1 MPVYDLLSRFR
12 DKLTDGMRITRLLEA
27 DSGGQAP
34 EVQCFR
40 RPRLPE
46 PDRSRER
53 RSEPRFSAQG
63 PCDVAVITP
72 GSAFSVR
79 GEVVDLSRSGAG
91 VLLPCALAPGREL
104 TIRTGRLVLF
114 GTVLHSRPEGNGQFR
129 TGIRLRDVFE
139 LENPPAG
146 L

>member
-1 MPVYDLLSRFR
+1 LPVYDLLNRFR
-12 DKLTDGMRITRLLEA
+12 DKLTDGMRINRLLEA
-27 DSGGQAP
+27 DAAPLPQAEWFKHP
-34 EVQCFR
+34 T
-40 RPRLPE
+40 LPE
-46 PDRSRER
+46 PDRARER
-53 RSEPRFSAQG
+53 RSEPRFGAQG

-79 GEVVDLSRSGAG
+79 GEMSDLSRSGAG
-91 VLLPCALAPGREL
+91 VLLPCALAPGREV
-104 TIRTGRLVLF
+104 TIRTGRLILF

-129 TGIRLRDVFE
+129 TGLRLRDVFE

>member
-1 MPVYDLLSRFR
+1 LPVYELLNRFR
-12 DKLTDGMRITRLLEA
+12 DRLTDGMRINRLLEA
-27 DSGGQAP
+27 DPSVP
-34 EVQCFR
+34 MHVDECFR
-40 RPRLPE
+40 RPALPD

-53 RSEPRFSAQG
+53 RAEPRFDSQG

-79 GEVVDLSRSGAG
+79 GEVADLSRSGAG
-91 VLLPCALAPGREL
+91 LLLPCVLAPGREV
-104 TIRTGRLVLF
+104 TVRTGRLILF
-114 GTVLHSRPEGNGQFR
+114 GTVLHSRAEGNGLFR